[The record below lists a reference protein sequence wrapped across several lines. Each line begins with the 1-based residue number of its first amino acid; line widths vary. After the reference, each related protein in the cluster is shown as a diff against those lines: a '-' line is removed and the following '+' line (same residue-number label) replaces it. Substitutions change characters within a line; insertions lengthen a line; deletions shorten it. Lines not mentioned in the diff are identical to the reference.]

1 MSHTAENP
9 QDNPHALDWNL
20 PYDTRRP
27 AVCGSMAVATSQPLA
42 AQAGVEMLR
51 RGGSAADAAV
61 AVAAA
66 MTVLEPTTNG
76 LGGDGFVAALGSRRI
91 CTRLDLI

>member
-1 MSHTAENP
+1 MSEGAENHSGNGEF
-9 QDNPHALDWNL
+9 DADGMDWSL
-20 PYDTRRP
+20 PYDARRP

-42 AQAGVEMLR
+42 AQAGVEIMR
-51 RGGSAADAAV
+51 RGGNAADAAV

-76 LGGDGFVAALGSRRI
+76 IGGDAFVLGI
-91 CTRLDLI
+91 FGG